1 MRALLWM
8 KKELYHILPIFFFF
22 LVSFTLINWIEA
34 FLFERIGVTPFR
46 FLEIAIAAALIAKI
60 VLIVDHIP
68 IIQLF
73 RKRPLIYI
81 IFWKTAVYW
90 ILLLLVRF
98 CIQFTPFLFGQEG
111 TFQEDLDRFFDQVN
125 WNLFISVQAYYLM
138 LLFIFVTFQELAFKI
153 GTARMRRLF
162 FGK

>member
-1 MRALLWM
+1 MRALLWI
-8 KKELYHILPIFFFF
+8 KKEFYHILPIFFFF
-22 LVSFTLINWIEA
+22 LVFFTLINWIEA
-34 FLFERIGVTPFR
+34 FLFERMGVTPFG
-46 FLEIAIAAALIAKI
+46 FIEIAIAAALIAKI

-98 CIQFTPFLFGQEG
+98 CIKFTPFLFGQEG
-111 TFQEDLDRFFDQVN
+111 TFKRTSNDFSIR
-125 WNLFISVQAYYLM
+125 
-138 LLFIFVTFQELAFKI
+138 
-153 GTARMRRLF
+153 
-162 FGK
+162 